1 MLNRV
6 RPLATPLLWV
16 VGVCGALLLLL
27 PRGFPNYDTIYYL
40 LWGRELA
47 QGMSPDYGAPL
58 APTPHPLYDL
68 LGAVVAPLGDGGV
81 TVAMVVA
88 YVSLALVGWL
98 VYRLGRE
105 WLSAPV
111 GLVAA
116 AVVLTS
122 APFLSNGLRAY
133 IDIPYIALC
142 LGALLLETRRPRAGA
157 PVLVLLALAGL
168 LRPEAWLF
176 SGVYALYLGWSA
188 GRYADHGAGAGGT
201 AGTSGAVDS
210 SRAIDTSRADEGGAP
225 SPARPQEG
233 PPPAATGGSG
243 TRLRRL
249 AEGLLAKPGLLALA
263 AAGPLQHLA
272 EAAGSV

>member
-1 MLNRV
+1 MCIRDRCSRDGAACPAERPSRPWRATAGFMVAGRYGARMLNRV

-105 WLSAPV
+105 WLSVPV
-111 GLVAA
+111 GIVAA
-116 AVVLTS
+116 AVV
-122 APFLSNGLRAY
+122 
-133 IDIPYIALC
+133 
-142 LGALLLETRRPRAGA
+142 
-157 PVLVLLALAGL
+157 
-168 LRPEAWLF
+168 
-176 SGVYALYLGWSA
+176 
-188 GRYADHGAGAGGT
+188 
-201 AGTSGAVDS
+201 
-210 SRAIDTSRADEGGAP
+210 
-225 SPARPQEG
+225 
-233 PPPAATGGSG
+233 
-243 TRLRRL
+243 
-249 AEGLLAKPGLLALA
+249 
-263 AAGPLQHLA
+263 
-272 EAAGSV
+272 